1 MQYSFPK
8 LIGSLSLLLALSI
21 ATPAGAHDYWLSLDS
36 SASIRAG
43 TDAEIR
49 MWLGDK
55 IARAEEDDYSS
66 KKAKQFLHV
75 SAAGTTDLTKT
86 AKNGAMPV
94 TVLSELPEGGHLVAM
109 IRAYSHITLPGW
121 KFRRYLNHEDFDEV
135 SGARKTAGDSWAE
148 GRERYSRYMKTLV
161 QVGTKKDPTFGAVL
175 GQKYEIVPLE
185 DPMAVPAGGSLGIQ
199 VLFEGTPA
207 ADVRVVA
214 RSVEFGNV
222 EARTDASGQ
231 VRLTLEGRGEWLIRS
246 VFMQACGCDR
256 ADWESFWASYHFI
269 QY

>member
-8 LIGSLSLLLALSI
+8 LIGSFSVLLALSI

-36 SASIRAG
+36 SAAIRAG

-49 MWLGDK
+49 MWVGDK
-55 IARAEEDDYSS
+55 ITRAEEDDYSS

-86 AKNGAMPV
+86 VKNGAMPV
-94 TVLSELPEGGHLVAM
+94 TVLPELPEGGHLVAM

-121 KFRRYLNHEDFDEV
+121 KFVTYLKHEEFDGV
-135 SGARKTAGDSWAE
+135 LAARKAAGESWSA

-161 QVGTKKDPTFGAVL
+161 QVGPKKDETFGAVL

-185 DPMAVPAGGSLGIQ
+185 DPMAVPAGGTLGIQ
-199 VLFEGTPA
+199 VLFEGKPA
-207 ADVRVVA
+207 VDVRVVA

-222 EARTDASGQ
+222 ESRTDASGQ
-231 VRLTLEGRGEWLIRS
+231 TRLTLAGRGEWLIRS
-246 VFMQACGCDR
+246 VFMEACGCEK